1 MSNTIVGVATCLG
14 APSGI
19 NIIRISGEKAFFIAK
34 SVFCSAK
41 ADSEGWESNK
51 MYLGTVEGEEF
62 KERAFCVLYKAPKS
76 YTGEDVA
83 EIHCHGGSGVTKAI
97 FALLCRKGA
106 RPSEAGEFT
115 KRAFLNGKLSLS
127 EAEGV
132 ADMINAETA
141 GQVRNAY
148 KLMSGELTKGIEET
162 EKALTEAAAMIEAK
176 LDYPEELEEETL
188 PAAYATLS
196 KAQDLCRELINNSKG
211 TKILKNGADIAIIGI
226 PNAGK
231 STLLNAILKEERAIV
246 TPIPGTTRDVIK
258 ESVEIKGIRLNFLDT
273 AGIREDGYDEIEKIG
288 IEKSKAAAKS
298 ADAIIFVA
306 DATVEPEKE
315 RALFELTKDKK
326 TVVAL
331 NKSDEAKYEKKGIK
345 ICAKDGSNVDK
356 LLDEVLKIINNDGIY
371 EKGIITNERH
381 IAALKEC
388 EKFIDEAKQNY
399 YVLPSECIAVDI
411 YAAGRALGRI
421 TGKNVGD
428 EVVDEIFSRFC
439 VGK

>member
-1 MSNTIVGVATCLG
+1 MNNTIVGVATCLG

-19 NIIRISGEKAFFIAK
+19 NIIRISGEDSFPIVK
-34 SVFCSAK
+34 SVFYSK
-41 ADSEGWESNK
+41 ATATDIWEYNK
-51 MYLGTVEGEEF
+51 MYLGTVTGEDF

-97 FALLCRKGA
+97 FNLLINKGA

-115 KRAFLNGKLSLS
+115 KRAFLNGKLTLS

-162 EKALTEAAAMIEAK
+162 ETALIEAAAMLEAK
-176 LDYPEELEEETL
+176 LDYPEELEEETK
-188 PAAYATLS
+188 PAAYKVLL
-196 KAQDLCRELINNSKG
+196 KAKAICDELIRSSAG
-211 TKILKNGADIAIIGI
+211 TKILKNGADIAIVGI

-231 STLLNAILKEERAIV
+231 STLLNAILKEDRAIV
-246 TPIPGTTRDVIK
+246 TPIAGTTRDVIK
-258 ESVEIKGIRLNFLDT
+258 ESVEIKGIKLNFLDT
-273 AGIREDGYDEIEKIG
+273 AGIRDSGYDEIEKIG
-288 IEKSKAAAKS
+288 IEKSRNAVKT
-298 ADAIIFVA
+298 ADVVIFLS
-306 DATVEPEKE
+306 DATVDGEKE
-315 RALFELTKDKK
+315 KDLLSLLDGKK
-326 TVVAL
+326 SVIAV
-331 NKSDEAKYEKKGIK
+331 NKSDIGKCEKDGIK
-345 ICAKDGSNVDK
+345 ICAKTGENVDK
-356 LLDEVLKIINNDGIY
+356 LLEEVIGLLDNDGMY

-388 EKFIDEAKQNY
+388 VGLINDAIAAYEIM
-399 YVLPSECIAVDI
+399 PSECIAVDI
-411 YAAGRALGRI
+411 YAASSALGRI
-421 TGKNVGD
+421 TGKSVGD
-428 EVVDEIFSRFC
+428 DVIDEIFSRFC